1 MYCAAAS
8 RVRPDFLLIVCCS
21 SCSRVLCVQPH
32 LPMDLSKFNGA
43 KGTPRFDPQS
53 SVETGVRVAFHVI
66 QALQFVLLEVAK
78 NFYAAAGTEA
88 RFFPLWAPRDQD
100 DAK

>member
-1 MYCAAAS
+1 M
-8 RVRPDFLLIVCCS
+8 
-21 SCSRVLCVQPH
+21 QPH

-53 SVETGVRVAFHVI
+53 SVETGVSVASHVI

-78 NFYAAAGTEA
+78 NFCAAAGSEA
-88 RFFPLWAPRDQD
+88 YFFLVWAPRDQD
-100 DAK
+100 EAK